1 MRNALVLA
9 LVLTPTFASVSAACA
24 ASPASSAA
32 PSSGSA
38 ATSLP
43 DAGADRAAVDRV
55 LDDWHDAAAHADEAR
70 YFDHIAPGG
79 IFLGTDATERWEKEA
94 FRAYAHPHFAKGK
107 AWSFKAADR
116 HVTFAPGGVMA
127 WFDERLDT
135 EKLGTARGSGVVV
148 RGAGGWQIAQYD
160 LSIPI
165 PNERFGEV
173 HALLA
178 R

>member
-9 LVLTPTFASVSAACA
+9 LILTPVCATLSAACA
-24 ASPASSAA
+24 APSARSSAA
-32 PSSGSA
+32 A
-38 ATSLP
+38 ASP
-43 DAGADRAAVDRV
+43 GGARGDRAAIDRV

-79 IFLGTDATERWEKEA
+79 IFLGTDVTERWEKEA
-94 FRAYAHPHFAKGK
+94 FRAYAHPHFAGGK
-107 AWSFKAADR
+107 AWSFKAVDR
-116 HVTFAPGGVMA
+116 HVTFAPDGATA

-135 EKLGTARGSGVVV
+135 EKLGTARGSGLVV
-148 RGAGGWQIAQYD
+148 RSASGWQIAQYD

-165 PNERFGEV
+165 PNERFAEV

-178 R
+178 H

>member
-1 MRNALVLA
+1 MRNALVPAVILA
-9 LVLTPTFASVSAACA
+9 PLFATLSASCAAPSAGSSSAA
-24 ASPASSAA
+24 ASPQ
-32 PSSGSA
+32 
-38 ATSLP
+38 
-43 DAGADRAAVDRV
+43 GARGDRTAIDGV

-79 IFLGTDATERWEKEA
+79 IFLGTDVTERWEKDA
-94 FRAYAHPHFAKGK
+94 CRAYAHPHFARGK
-107 AWSFKAADR
+107 AWSFKAVER
-116 HVTFAPGGVMA
+116 HVTFAPGGAMA

-148 RGAGGWQIAQYD
+148 RSASGWQIAQYD

-165 PNERFGEV
+165 PNERFAEV
-173 HALLA
+173 HTLLA

>member
-9 LVLTPTFASVSAACA
+9 LILTPTFATLSASCA
-24 ASPASSAA
+24 APASPVASPEGAR
-32 PSSGSA
+32 
-38 ATSLP
+38 
-43 DAGADRAAVDRV
+43 ADRTAVDRV

-79 IFLGTDATERWEKEA
+79 IFLGTDVTERWEKEA

-107 AWSFKAADR
+107 AWSFKAIER
-116 HVTFAPGGVMA
+116 HVTFAPDGAMA

-135 EKLGTARGSGVVV
+135 EKLGTARGGGIVV
-148 RGAGGWQIAQYD
+148 RSPSGWQIAQYD

-165 PNERFGEV
+165 PNERFAEV
-173 HALLA
+173 HALLTRA